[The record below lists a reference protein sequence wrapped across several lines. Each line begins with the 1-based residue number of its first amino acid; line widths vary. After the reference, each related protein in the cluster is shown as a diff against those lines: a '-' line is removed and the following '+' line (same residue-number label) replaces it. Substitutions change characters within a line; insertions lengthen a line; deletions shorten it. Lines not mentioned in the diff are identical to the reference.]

1 MSTALATFKRENSV
15 ATHRKTGAGHCY
27 AWMAFFATITMKDG
41 TRRGFTELAHEY
53 SMADLM
59 RRNKIADGETELE
72 ACQFLAERN
81 GIPWPADK
89 PKKRPRM
96 SRREISLAPGA
107 NYK

>member
-15 ATHRKTGAGHCY
+15 ATHRLAGAGHRY

-41 TRRGFTELAHEY
+41 TRRGFADVAAEY

-59 RRNKIADGETELE
+59 RRNKIADGVTEIE

-81 GIPWPADK
+81 GIPWPADE
-89 PKKRPRM
+89 PKRK
-96 SRREISLAPGA
+96 A
-107 NYK
+107 KT